1 MKTQPSDIE
10 RNKPIKD
17 SKRMSID
24 KIVKQNERID
34 NNLKFQV

>member
-1 MKTQPSDIE
+1 MMKTQSSDIE

-17 SKRMSID
+17 SKRMTID
-24 KIVKQNERID
+24 KIVKERIN